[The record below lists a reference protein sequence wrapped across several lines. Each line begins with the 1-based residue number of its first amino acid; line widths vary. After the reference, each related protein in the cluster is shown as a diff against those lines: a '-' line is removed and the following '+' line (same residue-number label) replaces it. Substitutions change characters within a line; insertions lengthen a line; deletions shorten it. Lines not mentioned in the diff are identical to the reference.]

1 MTIDAT
7 QARTFVYANGRLLE
21 QRVWASLFEGGDT
34 AAVVRAVVAYQNE
47 DGGFGHGLEPDKRA
61 PASQPLDVEIA
72 LERLVTVGATVGDS
86 AGTSSG
92 TPVDDVVARACD
104 FLASVSDS
112 AGAVPV
118 LLPSIAGYP
127 RASHWAETDDYPPG
141 LNPTAG
147 IAGHLHALGASHS
160 WLDAASEWCF
170 SVLEADGMPGEAH
183 ALLCVADFVEH
194 APDRERAIALGDAVA
209 KQLPTSSYF
218 QEMPDPENYG
228 VTPLEF
234 APTPANPA
242 RAWFDD
248 LAIDA
253 HLDALE
259 RDQQDDGGWPIR
271 WDAPSDASRCDW
283 RAVRTLQAVRVLDAY
298 GRL

>member
-7 QARTFVYANGRLLE
+7 RARTFVYGNGRLLE
-21 QRVWASLFEGGDT
+21 QRVWVSLFEGGDP

-61 PASQPLDVEIA
+61 PGSQPLDVDIA
-72 LERLVTVGATVGDS
+72 LERLVTVGVRVGDT
-86 AGTSSG
+86 AGVTSG
-92 TPVDDVVARACD
+92 TPVDDLVARACD
-104 FLASVSDS
+104 FLTSVSDP

-127 RASHWAETDDYPPG
+127 RASHWAETDDYPPD
-141 LNPTAG
+141 LNPTAN
-147 IAGHLHALGASHS
+147 IAGHLYALGASHP

-170 SVLEADGMPGEAH
+170 SVLEGDGMPVEAH
-183 ALLCVADFVEH
+183 ALLAVACFVEH
-194 APDRERAIALGDAVA
+194 APDRDRAAPLGDALA
-209 KQLPTSSYF
+209 KQLPTSNWF

-234 APTPANPA
+234 APSPASPA
-242 RAWFDD
+242 RSWFDD
-248 LAIDA
+248 LAIEA

-259 RDQQDDGGWPIR
+259 GNQQADGGWPIS

-283 RAVRTLQAVRVLDAY
+283 RAIRTLQAVRVLEAY